1 MLNRGQCVS
10 RVALLDSVWNLEPT
24 QTTNIVDV
32 YVNYL
37 RRKLKDPPPGVLI
50 HTVRGQGYMVPPETG
65 IAPSALSSLPLPA
78 ILPGVTI
85 PALAAPAL
93 EAN

>member
-10 RVALLDSVWNLEPT
+10 RVELLDAVWNMEPA

-37 RRKLKDPPPGVLI
+37 RRKLNDPPPGQLI
-50 HTVRGQGYMVPPETG
+50 RTVRGQGYLVPRSQTCPR
-65 IAPSALSSLPLPA
+65 SALALPA
-78 ILPGVTI
+78 AALQPAAAGPVPG
-85 PALAAPAL
+85 LA
-93 EAN
+93 

>member
-10 RVALLDSVWNLEPT
+10 RVELLDSVWNLEPA

-37 RRKLKDPPPGVLI
+37 RRKLKDPPPGHLLR
-50 HTVRGQGYMVPPETG
+50 TVRGQGYMVPCETD
-65 IAPSALSSLPLPA
+65 LVL
-78 ILPGVTI
+78 
-85 PALAAPAL
+85 PALAAAAAPPAAASIM
-93 EAN
+93 EVH